1 MRHVYYR
8 GRERNDCSVSAAA
21 KATGLEYEAS
31 YAAHAAQGRRRRG
44 RTKLTASIAAVS
56 ALGYRVEE
64 VEIPA
69 WRTLREIVDERLP
82 PRGAYLGHFLS
93 VVDGVVYDHKVAP
106 TRRVLRVYRVTPI
119 AKPVTI
125 RIAHNV
131 TIEQLELQ
139 LEAA

>member
-1 MRHVYYR
+1 VLVR
-8 GRERNDCSVSAAA
+8 
-21 KATGLEYEAS
+21 
-31 YAAHAAQGRRRRG
+31 
-44 RTKLTASIAAVS
+44 
-56 ALGYRVEE
+56 
-64 VEIPA
+64 
-69 WRTLREIVDERLP
+69 
-82 PRGAYLGHFLS
+82 GHFLS